1 MIPLATLLRPQ
12 KLSDF
17 IGQTHLVG
25 KGKPIRS
32 MLESGHLSSMIFWG
46 PPASGKT
53 TLARIIANET
63 SCLFLEISAT
73 MGGKEELKKVLQSS
87 GQNQLF
93 HQTTVLFVD
102 EIHRWNKAQ
111 QDALLPFV
119 ESGEI
124 TLIGAT
130 TENPSFEIISA
141 LLSRSRVFVFEPH
154 SIEDILIGLKKGLA
168 YLHGQNSSK
177 TISEVE
183 IEALQFLAESSNGD
197 LRFALNSLQIAYTS
211 EHTLSKETIKQVTQ
225 NFLRYDKNGEEHYN
239 IISAVHKS
247 LRSSNPTAGTYW
259 IVRML
264 EAGEDP
270 LYIARRLLRFASE
283 DIGNAD
289 PNALMLANQVFDAC
303 HKLGMPECGV
313 HLVQLAEYLANAP
326 KNNSAY
332 VAYNQAKKDVKDLG
346 NLPVPMNIRN
356 APAQLMKTLGYGK
369 NYEYDHDLENKKSN
383 QQLLPDQLKHQNY
396 WRENAQKMC

>member
-1 MIPLATLLRPQ
+1 MLPLAALLRPQ
-12 KLSDF
+12 KLIEF
-17 IGQTHLVG
+17 IGQLHLVG
-25 KGKPIRS
+25 NGMPIQK
-32 MLESGHLSSMIFWG
+32 MIESNQLSSMIFWG

-63 SCLFLEISAT
+63 NCMFVELSAT
-73 MGGKEELKKVLQSS
+73 MGGKDELKKVLQSS
-87 GQNQLF
+87 KQESMF
-93 HQTTVLFVD
+93 AKTTVLFVD

-111 QDALLPFV
+111 QDTLLPFV

-124 TLIGAT
+124 VLIGAT

-141 LLSRSRVFVFEPH
+141 LLSRTRVFVFEPH
-154 SIEDILIGLKKGLA
+154 SVNDILLGLKKGLK
-168 YLHGQNSSK
+168 YLHNKDS
-177 TISEVE
+177 IDDFLDDELD
-183 IEALQFLAESSNGD
+183 ALKFLANISNGD
-197 LRFALNSLQIAYTS
+197 LRFALNSLQLAYR
-211 EHTLSKETIKQVTQ
+211 LSDDHKITQ
-225 NFLRYDKNGEEHYN
+225 ERIQQATQKFLRYDKDGEEHYN

-264 EAGEDP
+264 QAGEDP

-289 PNALMLANQVFDAC
+289 RGALVLANQVFEAC
-303 HKLGMPECGV
+303 EKLGMPECGV
-313 HLVQLAEYLANAP
+313 HLVQLAEYLAKAP

-332 VAYNQAKKDVKDLG
+332 VAYKRAQKDVQEFG

-356 APAQLMKTLGYGK
+356 APTKLMKDLGYGK
-369 NYEYDHDLENKKSN
+369 GYEYDHDLENKKST
-383 QQLLPDQLKHQNY
+383 QQLLPEQLKNRNY
-396 WRENAQKMC
+396 WSS

>member
-1 MIPLATLLRPQ
+1 MLPLAALLRPQ
-12 KLSDF
+12 KLIEF
-17 IGQTHLVG
+17 IGQLHLVG
-25 KGKPIRS
+25 IGMPIQK
-32 MLESGHLSSMIFWG
+32 MIESNQLSSMIFWG

-63 SCLFLEISAT
+63 NCMFVELSAT
-73 MGGKEELKKVLQSS
+73 MGGKDELKKVLQSS
-87 GQNQLF
+87 KQESMF
-93 HQTTVLFVD
+93 AKTTVLFVD

-111 QDALLPFV
+111 QDTLLPFV

-124 TLIGAT
+124 VLIGAT

-141 LLSRSRVFVFEPH
+141 LLSRTRVFVFDPH
-154 SIEDILIGLKKGLA
+154 SVNDIVLGLKKGLK
-168 YLHGQNSSK
+168 YLHNKDS
-177 TISEVE
+177 IDDFLDDEFD
-183 IEALQFLAESSNGD
+183 ALKFLANISNGD
-197 LRFALNSLQIAYTS
+197 LRFALNSLQLAYQ
-211 EHTLSKETIKQVTQ
+211 LSDDHKITQ
-225 NFLRYDKNGEEHYN
+225 ESIQQATQKFLRYDKDGDEHYN

-264 EAGEDP
+264 QAGEDP

-289 PNALMLANQVFDAC
+289 RGALVLANQVFEAC
-303 HKLGMPECGV
+303 EKLGMPECGV
-313 HLVQLAEYLANAP
+313 HLVQLAEYLAKAP

-332 VAYNQAKKDVKDLG
+332 VAYKRAQKDVQEFG

-356 APAQLMKTLGYGK
+356 APTKLMKELGYGK
-369 NYEYDHDLENKKSN
+369 GYEYDHDLENKKST
-383 QQLLPDQLKHQNY
+383 QQLLPEQLKNRNY
-396 WRENAQKMC
+396 WSS